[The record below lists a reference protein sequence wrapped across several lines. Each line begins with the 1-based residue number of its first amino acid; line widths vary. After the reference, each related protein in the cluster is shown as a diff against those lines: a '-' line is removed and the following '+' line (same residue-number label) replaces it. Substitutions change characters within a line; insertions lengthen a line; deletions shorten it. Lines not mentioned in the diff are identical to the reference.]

1 MLTQEVSCQLGG
13 EDMDLS
19 AIGARIKE
27 ARLNKKLTQEQLAE
41 LADVGFY
48 YIGEIERGQKLPS
61 LTVFVQIVE
70 ALGVS
75 ADSILKDE
83 LSALPHFNNEITT
96 KLDKLT
102 PKQRA
107 GAVAILEA
115 YINAL

>member
-1 MLTQEVSCQLGG
+1 
-13 EDMDLS
+13 MDLS

-27 ARLNKKLTQEQLAE
+27 ARLKKKLTQEQLAE
-41 LADVGFY
+41 MAGVGFY

-75 ADSILKDE
+75 ADSLLKDE
-83 LSALPHFNNEITT
+83 ISALPYFNNEISA

-107 GAVAILEA
+107 AAVTILDA
-115 YINAL
+115 YISAL

>member
-1 MLTQEVSCQLGG
+1 MNFT
-13 EDMDLS
+13 

-41 LADVGFY
+41 LVDVGVY

-61 LTVFVQIVE
+61 LSVFVKIVE
-70 ALGVS
+70 VLGVT

-83 LSALPHFNNEITT
+83 LSALPHFNNEISA